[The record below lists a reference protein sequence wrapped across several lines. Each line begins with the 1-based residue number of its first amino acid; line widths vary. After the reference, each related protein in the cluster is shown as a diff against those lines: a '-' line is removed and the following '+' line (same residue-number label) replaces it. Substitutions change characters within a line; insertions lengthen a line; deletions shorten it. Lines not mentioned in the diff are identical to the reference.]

1 MALCGSA
8 LQESEDAGLG
18 AGPIAALGGC
28 ESPGWPGE
36 RDGVGMGWGRRYGVK
51 GEVQTQHPQLDVIS
65 QLVNGDAPAERIVL
79 PHPLLLPAV
88 NLDPFLSFSLTL
100 L

>member
-1 MALCGSA
+1 MRGWGLVPLQHLWGARALAGPGRGM
-8 LQESEDAGLG
+8 GLG
-18 AGPIAALGGC
+18 
-28 ESPGWPGE
+28 W
-36 RDGVGMGWGRRYGVK
+36 DGMGRGRRYGVK
-51 GEVQTQHPQLDVIS
+51 GEVQTQHPELDVIS